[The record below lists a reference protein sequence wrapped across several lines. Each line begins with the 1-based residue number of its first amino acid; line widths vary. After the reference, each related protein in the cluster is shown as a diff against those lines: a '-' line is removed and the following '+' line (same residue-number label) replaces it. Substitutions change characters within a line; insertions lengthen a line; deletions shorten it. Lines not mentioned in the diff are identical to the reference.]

1 MQAQFPV
8 EPPFARDS
16 ADYLAGQHGT
26 PTASCPGV
34 RPKGPASIHPLARR
48 PLTRGFTL
56 IEVLATV
63 LIISIMSALA
73 APALRNGLKDRRTW
87 QTAQEV
93 ARIFR
98 EARLRAIGRGSA
110 VLVRYRQ
117 ADNSFTVREAIL
129 GLNPSGASVP
139 CNRLPATS
147 CLQADWA
154 VTANAEK
161 VLGSQPLHAF
171 KYEETP
177 ATSGLHVVL
186 EVPNGSALKSVSD
199 FSVCF
204 TPLGRAYTAEG
215 ADLAVANASVMT
227 FAPTFRIYRT
237 EPGSSEQI
245 GLERRVVLL
254 PNGQTRLHTAKGSV
268 P

>member
-1 MQAQFPV
+1 MAQGLLAALTVSWKAPAATR
-8 EPPFARDS
+8 ARS
-16 ADYLAGQHGT
+16 
-26 PTASCPGV
+26 
-34 RPKGPASIHPLARR
+34 RR
-48 PLTRGFTL
+48 TSTRGFTL
-56 IEVLATV
+56 VEVLATV

-73 APALRNGLKDRRTW
+73 VPALRDGLKDRRTW

-93 ARIFR
+93 ARIYR

-129 GLNPSGASVP
+129 GPSPISSASVP

-154 VTANAEK
+154 VTANVAK
-161 VLGSQPLHAF
+161 ALGSQPLHAF
-171 KYEETP
+171 TYEETP
-177 ATSGLHVVL
+177 ASSGLHVLL
-186 EVPNGSALKSVSD
+186 EVPNGSALKAVSD

-204 TPLGRAYTAEG
+204 TPLGRAYATEG
-215 ADLAVANASVMT
+215 ADLTAANANVMA
-227 FAPTFRIYRT
+227 FAPTFRVYRT
-237 EPGSSEQI
+237 GAGASNRI

-254 PNGQTRLHTAKGSV
+254 PNGQTRLHTAKGSA